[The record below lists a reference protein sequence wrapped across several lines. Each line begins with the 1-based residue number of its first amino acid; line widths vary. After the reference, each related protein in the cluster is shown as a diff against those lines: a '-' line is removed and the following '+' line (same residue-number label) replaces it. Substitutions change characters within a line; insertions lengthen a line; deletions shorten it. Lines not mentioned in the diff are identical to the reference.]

1 MKMAK
6 TAVAAALV
14 AMAVPLAACDDG
26 TPNEDAL
33 KLPETI
39 AGAKVSHRITTNQK
53 EWRIKWAVETV
64 REHGGSC
71 SLINAMFLSDGK
83 PVVFK
88 LICDDYEKYYD
99 IDKPDGFWRVKR
111 Y

>member
-14 AMAVPLAACDDG
+14 AVAVPLAACDDG

-39 AGAKVSHRITTNQK
+39 AGAKVSHRITTNQRG
-53 EWRIKWAVETV
+53 EGVSQDHDQSEGVAHQVGGGD
-64 REHGGSC
+64 REGARRLLLVDQCHV
-71 SLINAMFLSDGK
+71 
-83 PVVFK
+83 PQ
-88 LICDDYEKYYD
+88 
-99 IDKPDGFWRVKR
+99 
-111 Y
+111 